1 MIAAVVFAVISLAVG
16 FLLGGCAGRDEISQ
30 SLLQRNAQL
39 ENEIVAQHN
48 TTTGLTA
55 ALILTACGLA
65 ASLVWRNTKGGVR
78 GSATKRKQ
86 TPP

>member
-1 MIAAVVFAVISLAVG
+1 MLATAVSIAASLAIG

-39 ENEIVAQHN
+39 ENQIASQQSLV
-48 TTTGLTA
+48 TGLTA
-55 ALILTACGLA
+55 ALILMSCSLA
-65 ASLVWRNTKGGVR
+65 GSLLWRSRKGGR
-78 GSATKRKQ
+78 RSAPAKPSS